1 MKIALNEIW
10 NFLELVDSTEK
21 GWEYALCAGKISV
34 GGIMNSTMMELKEDG
49 HYDTELLPSIFTFR
63 EILWQPDV
71 FTEAS
76 MSLPSLRILKA
87 FCDEATTELEQPE
100 REVNNIYIKL
110 IDGLGSCCESAIEK
124 LEKDRADVK
133 KILGDFRTVAFPIVK
148 FFIYHPK
155 NRKDYYNDAVNRL
168 NYSVKIMLTQFYGR
182 YTELEDPYWMVSF
195 SKTKPKTQT
204 EEKATEQ

>member
-34 GGIMNSTMMELKEDG
+34 NGISNSTMMELRDDND
-49 HYDTELLPSIFTFR
+49 YDTELLPSLFTFR

-71 FTEAS
+71 FTEAT

-87 FCDEATTELEQPE
+87 FCAEAVTELEEKE
-100 REVNNIYIKL
+100 RAVNGIYIAL
-110 IDGLGSCCESAIEK
+110 IKGLGACCEKAIEK

-148 FFIYHPK
+148 FYIYHPR

-195 SKTKPKTQT
+195 SKSKP
-204 EEKATEQ
+204 EKKPEIESTEQ